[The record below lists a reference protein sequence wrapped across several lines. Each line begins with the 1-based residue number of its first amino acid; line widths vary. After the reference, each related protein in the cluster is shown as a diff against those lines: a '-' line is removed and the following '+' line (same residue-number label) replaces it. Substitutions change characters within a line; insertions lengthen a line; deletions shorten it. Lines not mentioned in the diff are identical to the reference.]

1 MIRVS
6 IIGISGY
13 VGIEL
18 FRILKQ
24 HKNLEIVN
32 IYSESNKNETI
43 GKLYPQFS
51 HINMKCVDK
60 TSEDIVKESDVIF
73 TAVPHGGASIPYTLF
88 AKKYNKKII
97 DLSAEFRLK
106 DPAIYEEWYG
116 NKIEDKELLKEAV
129 YGLPELHKDEIKN
142 GWLIANP
149 GCYTTASI
157 LANAPLVKNRIIDL
171 DSIII
176 DAKSGASGAGKK
188 PKADLLFSELD
199 ESFYPYSVTTHRH
212 TPEIEQELTNLAEK
226 KIEITFTPHLVPMVR
241 GIIATSYS
249 KLKDNITEEKLYTL
263 YRDFYK
269 EASFVRVIDNIPNT
283 KWVATS
289 NFIDIAIRIDKRT
302 NRVIVISALDNLIK
316 GASGQAVQNMNIMF
330 GEKEDE
336 ALTMLGV
343 YP

>member
-1 MIRVS
+1 MIKAS
-6 IIGISGY
+6 IVGISGY
-13 VGIEL
+13 SGIEL

-24 HKNLEIVN
+24 HKNVEIIN
-32 IYSESNKNETI
+32 IFSENNKNETI
-43 GKLYPQFS
+43 AKLYPQFS
-51 HINMKCVDK
+51 HIDMKCVDK
-60 TSEDIVKESDVIF
+60 TPDEIVKESEVIF
-73 TAVPHGGASIPYTLF
+73 TAVPHGGVSLPYILL

-97 DLSAEFRLK
+97 DLSADFRIK
-106 DPAIYEEWYG
+106 DHSIYEQWYE
-116 NKIEDKELLKEAV
+116 NKIEDTTLLKEAI
-129 YGLPELHKDEIKN
+129 YGLPELHKDEIEK

-176 DAKSGASGAGKK
+176 DAKSGTSGAGKK
-188 PKADLLFSELD
+188 PRADLHFSELD

-212 TPEIEQELTNLAEK
+212 TPEIEQELTNLADK
-226 KIEITFTPHLVPMVR
+226 KIEIIFTPHLLPIIR

-249 KLKDNITEEKLYTL
+249 KLKDNITEENLYTL

-269 EASFVRVIDNIPNT
+269 NSPFVRVIDNIPNT
-283 KWVATS
+283 KWVAGS
-289 NFIDIAIRIDKRT
+289 NFVDIAIRIDKRT
-302 NRVIVISALDNLIK
+302 KNIIVISALDNLIK

-330 GEKEDE
+330 GLKEDE
-336 ALTMLGV
+336 ALTMVGV